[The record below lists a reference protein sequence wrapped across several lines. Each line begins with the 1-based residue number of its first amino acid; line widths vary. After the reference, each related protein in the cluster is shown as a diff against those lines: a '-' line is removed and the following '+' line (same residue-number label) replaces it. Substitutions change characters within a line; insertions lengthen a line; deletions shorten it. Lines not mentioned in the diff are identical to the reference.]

1 MSEKGKEREGRHR
14 DHLQIN
20 YGRPVAGLIGCDGE
34 RERGVQGESSTTSL
48 ICYFYN

>member
-34 RERGVQGESSTTSL
+34 REREREVCRVSPPPRP
-48 ICYFYN
+48 